1 MIESPTAGRSATP
14 VILAKRPAGCSPA
27 GRRLVQAC
35 FTRPGDPSRGAVD
48 PGAQA
53 HDLSGGATSRPTA
66 AANMLQKMS
75 RFTNSEAKACPDL
88 VERFGALRPDERWMT
103 APRGEV
109 AERADAS
116 IRQDSVTQA
125 AWRRFQPLPSTKA
138 QQSLSQ
144 FHEAAILRPGPYPS
158 PGTAR
163 SRTRHPRH
171 TSFLHGVEPSRSS
184 MLIPPG
190 PGRPRVP
197 RPRRRPAHPDWSSR
211 LTPSW

>member
-35 FTRPGDPSRGAVD
+35 FIPRPGDPSRGAVD

-158 PGTAR
+158 RPRHRQEPYKASSAHVVPAR
-163 SRTRHPRH
+163 SRA
-171 TSFLHGVEPSRSS
+171 EPLVDAAAQLVS
-184 MLIPPG
+184 
-190 PGRPRVP
+190 V
-197 RPRRRPAHPDWSSR
+197 
-211 LTPSW
+211 